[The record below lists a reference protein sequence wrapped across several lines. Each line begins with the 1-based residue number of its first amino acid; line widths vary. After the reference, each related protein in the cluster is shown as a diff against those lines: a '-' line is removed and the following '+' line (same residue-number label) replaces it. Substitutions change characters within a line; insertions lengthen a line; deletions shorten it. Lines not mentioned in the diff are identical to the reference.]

1 MTFEEY
7 EQYVLTN
14 RHMPHDDLQYWTIA
28 FLGEAGEVAN
38 EVKKSKRDNED
49 RTEQIKLELG
59 DSLHYLIDV
68 AASVGLMMQE
78 IMEANRDKLNARHGS
93 EPTWKN

>member
-7 EQYVLTN
+7 EQYVLVN
-14 RHMPHDDLQYWTIA
+14 RKMPHDDLQYWTIA

-68 AASVGLMMQE
+68 AASVGLTMNE
-78 IMEANRDKLNARHGS
+78 VMEANRDKLNTRHGS